1 MRLIDADELAKEHC
15 EDCSLDVQ
23 NSCKTD
29 PVCASLMWIVNAPTV
44 DVYTE
49 QNIRDA
55 FNDGYSVGMEQNV
68 RHGKWQPMN
77 ERNEIY
83 GDVYMCD
90 NCGHGFVICE
100 NFHYCPNCGA
110 LWTKWKGNNNETK
123 RNSGSGSPAAR

>member
-1 MRLIDADELAKEHC
+1 MRLIDADEMKDELKDMDFVLTKHNV
-15 EDCSLDVQ
+15 ED
-23 NSCKTD
+23 
-29 PVCASLMWIVNAPTV
+29 WIDEQPTV
-44 DVYTE
+44 D
-49 QNIRDA
+49 A
-55 FNDGYSVGMEQNV
+55 GPV

-110 LWTKWKGNNNETK
+110 KMDLEGDN
-123 RNSGSGSPAAR
+123 G